1 MKKYNKKCKYCNFLS
16 IYRCEMCYYIENQF
30 IYEGKFIMQ
39 GQKMNNKKS
48 KIIIG
53 IIIGILVL
61 AGGGIGIYF
70 ITTNKDTPETTTE
83 TLAENDVATDLD
95 SEEKTT
101 TENTT
106 DEKATTEKK
115 TTEELT
121 TEEMTTEAT
130 TETTT
135 ERETTTETTTEHS
148 HSYNVVATKNATCT
162 ENGYKEYKCS
172 CGDTY
177 KKTINALGH
186 NSSRPTCTTDGV
198 CSRCGCV
205 TEKAHGHKW
214 TTKTTTETIP
224 HEEEGHEE
232 LWVRFN
238 DGYEMPYV
246 NDGPTMQELMAHG
259 GSYCKIE
266 KWIVD
271 KPAWTETITHETTTC
286 DHCGATK

>member
-1 MKKYNKKCKYCNFLS
+1 
-16 IYRCEMCYYIENQF
+16 
-30 IYEGKFIMQ
+30 MQ

-48 KIIIG
+48 KKGLIIG

-70 ITTNKDTPETTTE
+70 VTTNKDAPESTTE
-83 TLAENDVATDLD
+83 TLAENDVATELD

-101 TENTT
+101 TENNN
-106 DEKATTEKK
+106 EKK
-115 TTEELT
+115 TTEEIT
-121 TEEMTTEAT
+121 TEENVTETTTERENT

-148 HSYNVVATKNATCT
+148 HSYKVVNSKEATCT
-162 ENGYKEYKCS
+162 ENGYVEYKCS
-172 CGDTY
+172 CGDSY
-177 KKTINALGH
+177 KETTNAYGH

-214 TTKTTTETIP
+214 STKTTTETIEHP
-224 HEEEGHEE
+224 EEGHEE
-232 LWVRFN
+232 MWVRLN
-238 DGYEMPYV
+238 DGYEMPYAEFDA
-246 NDGPTMQELMAHG
+246 NEFIAMDHG
-259 GSYCKIE
+259 GSYCIIY

>member
-1 MKKYNKKCKYCNFLS
+1 
-16 IYRCEMCYYIENQF
+16 
-30 IYEGKFIMQ
+30 MQ

-48 KIIIG
+48 KKGLIIG

-70 ITTNKDTPETTTE
+70 VTTNKDAPESTTE
-83 TLAENDVATDLD
+83 TLAENDVATELD

-101 TENTT
+101 TENNN
-106 DEKATTEKK
+106 EKK
-115 TTEELT
+115 TTEEIT
-121 TEEMTTEAT
+121 TEENVTETTTERENT

-148 HSYNVVATKNATCT
+148 HSYKVVNSKEATCT
-162 ENGYKEYKCS
+162 ENGYVEYKCS
-172 CGDTY
+172 CGDSY
-177 KKTINALGH
+177 KETTNAYGH

-214 TTKTTTETIP
+214 STKTTTETIEHP
-224 HEEEGHEE
+224 EEGHEE
-232 LWVRFN
+232 MWVALN
-238 DGYEMPYV
+238 DGYEMPY
-246 NDGPTMQELMAHG
+246 DEFMANTNIIFDHG
-259 GSYCKIE
+259 GSYCIIY

>member
-1 MKKYNKKCKYCNFLS
+1 
-16 IYRCEMCYYIENQF
+16 
-30 IYEGKFIMQ
+30 
-39 GQKMNNKKS
+39 MNNKKS

-70 ITTNKDTPETTTE
+70 VTTNKDTPESTTE
-83 TLAENDVATDLD
+83 SLAENDVATELD

-101 TENTT
+101 TENTN
-106 DEKATTEKK
+106 KKK
-115 TTEELT
+115 TTEEIT
-121 TEEMTTEAT
+121 TEENVTETTTERENTTEA
-130 TETTT
+130 TT
-135 ERETTTETTTEHS
+135 ERETTTETTTEHT
-148 HSYNVVATKNATCT
+148 HSYKVVNSKEPTCT
-162 ENGYKEYKCS
+162 ENGYVEYKCS
-172 CGDTY
+172 CGDSY
-177 KKTINALGH
+177 KETTNAYGH

-214 TTKTTTETIP
+214 STKTTTETIY

-232 LWVRFN
+232 LWVAFN
-238 DGYEMPYV
+238 DGYEMPY
-246 NDGPTMQELMAHG
+246 DEAMIKRIIMDHG

>member
-1 MKKYNKKCKYCNFLS
+1 
-16 IYRCEMCYYIENQF
+16 
-30 IYEGKFIMQ
+30 
-39 GQKMNNKKS
+39 MNNKKS

-70 ITTNKDTPETTTE
+70 VTTNKDAPESTTE
-83 TLAENDVATDLD
+83 TLAENNVATELN

-101 TENTT
+101 TENNN
-106 DEKATTEKK
+106 EKK
-115 TTEELT
+115 TTEEIT
-121 TEEMTTEAT
+121 TEENVTETTTERENTTEA
-130 TETTT
+130 TT
-135 ERETTTETTTEHS
+135 ERETTTEVTTEHS
-148 HSYNVVATKNATCT
+148 HSYKVVNSKEATCT
-162 ENGYKEYKCS
+162 ENGYVEYKCA

-177 KKTINALGH
+177 KETTNAYGH

-214 TTKTTTETIP
+214 TTKTTTETIEHP
-224 HEEEGHEE
+224 EEGHEE
-232 LWVRFN
+232 LWVAFN
-238 DGYEMPYV
+238 DGYEMPYDEFITNV
-246 NDGPTMQELMAHG
+246 TIAMDHG
-259 GSYCKIE
+259 GSYCEIV